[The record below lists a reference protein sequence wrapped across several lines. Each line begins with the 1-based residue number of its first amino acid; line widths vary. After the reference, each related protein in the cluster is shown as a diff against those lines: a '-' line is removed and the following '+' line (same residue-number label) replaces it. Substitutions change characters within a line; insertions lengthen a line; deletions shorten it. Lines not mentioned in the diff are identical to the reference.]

1 MCYFQAKPVSEALV
15 PVFSA
20 MRQAKMLSLSA
31 EDALR
36 LFENAVRPLNVA
48 NVVT

>member
-1 MCYFQAKPVSEALV
+1 MSEALV

-20 MRQAKMLSLSA
+20 MRQAKKLSLSA

-36 LFENAVRPLNVA
+36 LFEDVVRQLDVTS
-48 NVVT
+48 VVL